1 MPEFNSSGVR
11 SQTVKLW
18 KVDNTGILPRGR
30 TISSRP
36 LAPPAKSL
44 PFNPS
49 VSSLAFHPNEML
61 VGMGSADGQISI
73 VACDEARSKNEDNFI
88 N

>member
-1 MPEFNSSGVR
+1 MPEFNSSGIR
-11 SQTVKLW
+11 TQTVKLW
-18 KVDNTGILPRGR
+18 KVDSEGILPRGR

-36 LAPPAKSL
+36 LAPPAKAL

-73 VACDEARSKNEDNFI
+73 VACNEAMSTHEDNFI
-88 N
+88 